1 MLNKTFSKQQIAIAI
16 AILFHS
22 VGLAG
27 ILVFK
32 SDWVIQST
40 SFNLLLSMAL
50 LFWTQEDRNVFFWLF
65 TLATMLT
72 GIAVEII
79 GVNTGLLFGNYSYGE
94 ILGPKWK
101 AVPLIIGVNWFIV
114 IFCSGIA
121 ITTLL
126 QKITKPIDNT
136 AAEPSPVI
144 KAISVITDGATLA
157 VAFDWLIEPVAI
169 KLGFWKWEGNEVPLY
184 NYVCWFV
191 ISLLLMSLFRISPF
205 QKQNKFAIPLLL
217 IQAMF
222 FLILRTFLP

>member
-1 MLNKTFSKQQIAIAI
+1 MGNSTFSKQQTATAI
-16 AILFHS
+16 AILFHA

-50 LFWTQEDRNVFFWLF
+50 LFWTQEDKNIFFWLF
-65 TLATMLT
+65 AVATILT

-79 GVNTGLLFGNYSYGE
+79 GVNTGLLFGNYAYGDV
-94 ILGPKWK
+94 LGIQWK
-101 AVPLIIGVNWFIV
+101 RVPLIIGVNWFIV

-121 ITTLL
+121 ITALL
-126 QKITKPIDNT
+126 QKITKPIDDT
-136 AAEPSPVI
+136 AAEPSAVI

-169 KLGFWKWEGNEVPLY
+169 KLGFWKWEENDVPLY

-191 ISLLLMSLFRISPF
+191 ISLLLMTLFRMSPF
-205 QKQNKFAIPLLL
+205 QKKNKFAIHLLL
-217 IQAMF
+217 IQVMF